1 MVPSYPG
8 MLSNMLAG
16 GALGPSAV
24 GGANMAE
31 RQPEEPVESNPETP
45 SNVTVQKLTIKW
57 TEKTKQ
63 KKKQLNH
70 RANQRIST
78 ESL

>member
-57 TEKTKQ
+57 TEKPPP
-63 KKKQLNH
+63 KKTIKSP
-70 RANQRIST
+70 RKSKDFY
-78 ESL
+78 